1 MNKFLALC
9 LLPLTLAFL
18 SPLDTV
24 RFGPKSGTEVK
35 KSMTVG
41 LEMNIE
47 ELNFVVDGEEMPPEA
62 LGEALDQAFVMEVVQ
77 TVTDKYIKVKEDQ
90 VEELIRSYDSM
101 QVTLE
106 MGEEVTEETGTEGLA
121 GKQVRFV
128 RNDKTGAY
136 DKEWFECEGEEQML
150 KSLSEDMDMRRLLPS
165 GSVKPDQE
173 WKLEGKDM
181 GVLMWPGIT
190 SAEDID
196 LSQADLDA
204 QQAELAQM
212 MMDDLGPRFEE
223 ALQGMKIGLKY
234 VGVREVEG
242 VELAEIA
249 INIDGT
255 MSMDMGELIEK
266 IAASQGGEQM
276 EGADITLTMTMGMK
290 GEGALLWNNQNGHLH
305 SYKLD
310 ATMDFAI
317 NGDLDVDVQGES
329 HSASATIKLVG
340 KANWDLSTIQ

>member
-1 MNKFLALC
+1 
-9 LLPLTLAFL
+9 
-18 SPLDTV
+18 
-24 RFGPKSGTEVK
+24 
-35 KSMTVG
+35 
-41 LEMNIE
+41 
-47 ELNFVVDGEEMPPEA
+47 
-62 LGEALDQAFVMEVVQ
+62 
-77 TVTDKYIKVKEDQ
+77 
-90 VEELIRSYDSM
+90 
-101 QVTLE
+101 
-106 MGEEVTEETGTEGLA
+106 
-121 GKQVRFV
+121 
-128 RNDKTGAY
+128 
-136 DKEWFECEGEEQML
+136 
-150 KSLSEDMDMRRLLPS
+150 
-165 GSVKPDQE
+165 
-173 WKLEGKDM
+173 
-181 GVLMWPGIT
+181 
-190 SAEDID
+190 
-196 LSQADLDA
+196 
-204 QQAELAQM
+204 
-212 MMDDLGPRFEE
+212 
-223 ALQGMKIGLKY
+223 
-234 VGVREVEG
+234 VREVEG